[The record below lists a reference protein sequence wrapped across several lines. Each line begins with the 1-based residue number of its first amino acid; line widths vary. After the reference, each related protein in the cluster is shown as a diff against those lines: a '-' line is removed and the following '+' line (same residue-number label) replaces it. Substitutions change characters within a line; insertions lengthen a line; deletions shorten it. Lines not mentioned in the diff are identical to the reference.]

1 MEQRHFRTHDVIIK
15 VYPEGITKKIKAHS
29 IIGAL
34 QGYTDKDFL
43 YMHTVDGNTVEI
55 GIYDEKQISE
65 WQ

>member
-1 MEQRHFRTHDVIIK
+1 MQQRHFTTHDVILRF
-15 VYPEGITKKIKAHS
+15 YPENITKKIKAHS

-55 GIYDEKQISE
+55 GLFEREVK
-65 WQ
+65 